1 VSAIVPKAPS
11 RAIGSLPFSI
21 SISHTSLQSANSIL
35 PAWLKTAKQMQD
47 TLSDAARAVWNRNH
61 GVLAEFALNLA
72 LSQLRYDS
80 YFASVRFPSISA

>member
-1 VSAIVPKAPS
+1 
-11 RAIGSLPFSI
+11 
-21 SISHTSLQSANSIL
+21 
-35 PAWLKTAKQMQD
+35 MQD